1 MEGKKGVLFVICDI
15 FHGIVGG
22 WWRYWKEKR
31 VRAEGKKGVLYVIC
45 DIFHGVMGVV
55 VEMEKKDLST
65 NLIYFSPVL
74 KRGQEFY
81 LLQH

>member
-1 MEGKKGVLFVICDI
+1 MP
-15 FHGIVGG
+15 
-22 WWRYWKEKR
+22 
-31 VRAEGKKGVLYVIC
+31 AEGKKGVLYVIC
-45 DIFHGVMGVV
+45 DIFHGVMGVA

-74 KRGQEFY
+74 KQGQEFY